1 MSLARRAFTVS
12 AWTFVSRMLGL
23 VRDRL
28 WAGALG
34 GSPLLD
40 AFLTA
45 FALPNMLRE
54 LFGDGALSAAF
65 LPRYVQLRDKDP
77 VAAERFAGAFLTRT
91 GIFLAAIALA
101 LMVAAAVVG
110 WCAWPETKAWRVAW
124 LALPMIPYL
133 VFICL
138 VALMGA
144 VANARKLFWVPAA
157 MPVVLNC
164 CLISTLW
171 FGPEHE
177 ARILPWA
184 VLVAGVIQFGCMLLA
199 LRWRG
204 GVPPPA
210 LIATPEEAELRRAV
224 APVLLSSSAFQ
235 LNSLIGQGI
244 AYFLIPG
251 SGAVA
256 FLYFANRLLQFPLA
270 LVGHAVTTASG
281 PELAARALE
290 GYRATGTFLAGA
302 IRLQAFWLMPASIG
316 LIVMAE
322 PLVRAVYQT
331 GKFDEDSV
339 ARTVLATRMYAA
351 ALVPVALNRQLVR
364 AFHAHRDQRT
374 PMLVTL
380 LAVGLNLVVGVILVL
395 TPLRE
400 AGLALATGVS
410 ALIGSILYAVI
421 LARRGTG
428 AVIDPRALVRPALAA
443 AVMAGAVAWLL
454 HTWPQPQGEHV
465 FVPALTRLLA
475 AMALGAT
482 AYLALAGTG
491 WLRRRR
497 PDPAKPVEP
506 VE

>member
-34 GSPLLD
+34 GSQVLD

-65 LPRYVQLRDKDP
+65 LPRYVQLREKDP
-77 VAAERFAGAFLTRT
+77 AAAERFAGAFLART
-91 GIFLAAIALA
+91 GIFLAGIALA
-101 LMVAAAVVG
+101 MMVAAAVVG
-110 WCAWPETKAWRVAW
+110 WCAWPESKTWRVAW

-171 FGPEHE
+171 LGPEHE

-184 VLVAGVIQFGCMLLA
+184 VLAAGFIQFGCMLLA

-210 LIATPEEAELRRAV
+210 LTAAPEEAELRRAV

-251 SGAVA
+251 NGAVA

-270 LVGHAVTTASG
+270 LIGHAVTTASG

-290 GYRATGTFLAGA
+290 GYRATGAFLAGT
-302 IRLQAFWLMPASIG
+302 IRLQAFWLMPASVG
-316 LIVMAE
+316 LMVVAE

-339 ARTVLATRMYAA
+339 ARTVLATRLFAA

-380 LAVGLNLVVGVILVL
+380 LAVGLNLVVGTCLVL

-410 ALIGSILYAVI
+410 ALVGSVLYAVV
-421 LARRGTG
+421 LARRGAG
-428 AVIDPRALVRPALAA
+428 AVVGWSALLRPALAA
-443 AVMAGAVAWLL
+443 AAMAGAVLGLL
-454 HTWPQPQGEHV
+454 HAWPQPQGEHI
-465 FVPALTRLLA
+465 FWPALLRLVA
-475 AMALGAT
+475 AMGLGGAV
-482 AYLALAGTG
+482 YLACTGTG

-497 PDPAKPVEP
+497 VDPTQPAQ
-506 VE
+506 